1 MYKVEFS
8 PRSLKDL
15 TNVNKNISRD
25 IKNDDKN
32 QKLNEVLIEIKGLQN
47 YPYSG
52 FDLGKK
58 LDVPSDYRY
67 SLIKENYIFYH
78 IENEKV
84 RIARVLNKK
93 QDYLKQLFNEVLQ

>member
-15 TNVNKNISRD
+15 TNVNKNIS
-25 IKNDDKN
+25 NENGYDDKS
-32 QKLNEVLIEIKGLQN
+32 QKLNEVLMEIKDLQN

-67 SLIKENYIFYH
+67 SIIKENYVFYH

-84 RIARVLNKK
+84 RIARVLNRK
-93 QDYLKQLFNEVLQ
+93 QDYLKQLFNGGLQ

>member
-15 TNVNKNISRD
+15 ANVNKNISNENGYD
-25 IKNDDKN
+25 NKNK
-32 QKLNEVLIEIKGLQN
+32 KLNDVLIEIKGLQD

-52 FDLGKK
+52 VDLGKK

-67 SLIKENYIFYH
+67 SLIKENYVFYH
-78 IENEKV
+78 IEDEKV

-93 QDYLKQLFNEVLQ
+93 QEYLKQLLVNI